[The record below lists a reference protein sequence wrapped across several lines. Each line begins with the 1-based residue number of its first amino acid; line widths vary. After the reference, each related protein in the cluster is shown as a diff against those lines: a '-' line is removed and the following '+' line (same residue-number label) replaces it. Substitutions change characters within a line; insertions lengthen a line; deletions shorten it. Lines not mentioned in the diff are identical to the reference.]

1 MLFVY
6 TLIFRTAIERQV
18 AEAIS
23 IAREKNRGKKLLN
36 SKSEYNRCKLPRIIT
51 KNLRKE
57 KEEIDEENEE
67 DRIVREL
74 LRNMVKERKNKR
86 GRKIQNRNVE
96 LKSAIIEIGNENVTN
111 FKKRRIEQIE
121 KKKQREKEEE
131 ESMKRNER
139 INLANYKKKEM
150 LRKIIQRKV
159 MTGLKRN
166 RETGDSIEKEKK
178 TI

>member
-139 INLANYKKKEM
+139 INLANYKKK
-150 LRKIIQRKV
+150 KC
-159 MTGLKRN
+159 
-166 RETGDSIEKEKK
+166 
-178 TI
+178 